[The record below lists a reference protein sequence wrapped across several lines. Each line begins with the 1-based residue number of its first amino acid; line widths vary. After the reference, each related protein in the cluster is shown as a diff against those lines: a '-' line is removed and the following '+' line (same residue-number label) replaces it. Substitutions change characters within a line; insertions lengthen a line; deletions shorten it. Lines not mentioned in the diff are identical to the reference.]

1 MKLLVEN
8 SIVPLGF
15 VFPIL
20 FKYLIV
26 FTVTTLRRTKP
37 GSLKEWI
44 LKLIMAIFG
53 ISDHLERVVKI
64 VTKFDSLIYTVLLLC
79 QM

>member
-26 FTVTTLRRTKP
+26 FTVATLQRTKP

>member
-26 FTVTTLRRTKP
+26 FTVTTLQRTKP

-53 ISDHLERVVKI
+53 ISDHVERVVKI

-79 QM
+79 QT

>member
-15 VFPIL
+15 VFLIL

-26 FTVTTLRRTKP
+26 FTVTTLQRTKP

>member
-26 FTVTTLRRTKP
+26 FTVTTLQRTKP

>member
-26 FTVTTLRRTKP
+26 FTVTILQRTKP

>member
-26 FTVTTLRRTKP
+26 FTVTTLQRTKP

-79 QM
+79 QI

>member
-26 FTVTTLRRTKP
+26 FTVTTLQR
-37 GSLKEWI
+37 SLKEWI

>member
-8 SIVPLGF
+8 SIVSLGF

-26 FTVTTLRRTKP
+26 FTVTTLQRTKP

>member
-26 FTVTTLRRTKP
+26 FTVTTLQRTKP

-53 ISDHLERVVKI
+53 ISDPLERVVKI

>member
-1 MKLLVEN
+1 MKLLVEK

-26 FTVTTLRRTKP
+26 FTVTTLQRTKP
-37 GSLKEWI
+37 RSLKEWI

-53 ISDHLERVVKI
+53 ISDRLE
-64 VTKFDSLIYTVLLLC
+64 FDSLIYTVLFLC